1 MRHDAQQMAADGRQ
15 PRSSTRFQPVARHM
29 RHQIISL
36 DDWWAT
42 PQGRH
47 ALAWEQARYAE
58 ALADVFGFNA
68 VQLGVPELDGLI
80 TNRMPHRW
88 LVGMHQVAQG
98 GVSDPMGARPRTCQM
113 VCDPAALPFQA
124 SSLDLVVLPHTL
136 EQSAHP
142 HGALREVERVLRPE
156 GRVVISGL
164 NPLSLWALRQRRS
177 HLYGRLGLEG
187 LSERAL
193 FLPRSGEFIGH
204 WRIKDWLQLLGFDVS
219 VVRFGVYA
227 PAVQTERWLT
237 RFESL
242 NKAGSQWWPILGAVY
257 FVVAI
262 KRVRGMRLLGPA
274 WKPFR
279 SRVVA
284 PVAVTGRQ
292 APSQFSLGRSQAADM
307 SPNKVESD

>member
-1 MRHDAQQMAADGRQ
+1 MLHDAQRMAVDGRQ
-15 PRSSTRFQPVARHM
+15 PRSSTCFQPVARRM

-36 DDWWAT
+36 DDWWDT

-47 ALAWEQARYAE
+47 ALAWEQSCFSE
-58 ALADVFGFNA
+58 AVADVFGFNA
-68 VQLGVPELDGLI
+68 VQLGVPQLDGLL

-88 LVGMHQVAQG
+88 LVGMHQVANG
-98 GVSDPMGARPRTCQM
+98 REGTVDAPPRTCQM

-124 SSLDLVVLPHTL
+124 STLDLVVLPHTL

-164 NPLSLWALRQRRS
+164 NPLSLWAMRQRRS
-177 HLYGRLGLEG
+177 HLYGKLGLQG

-204 WRIKDWLQLLGFDVS
+204 GRIRDWLQLLGFEVTS
-219 VVRFGVYA
+219 VRFGLYE
-227 PAVQTERWLT
+227 PAVQSEQWLT
-237 RFESL
+237 RYTWMQR
-242 NKAGSQWWPILGAVY
+242 AGAQWWPILGAVY
-257 FVVAI
+257 AVEAV

-279 SRVVA
+279 SRAAVPGVVA
-284 PVAVTGRQ
+284 GYQ
-292 APSQFSLGRSQAADM
+292 APSQFSHGSDRAASISQD
-307 SPNKVESD
+307 KVESD

>member
-1 MRHDAQQMAADGRQ
+1 MLHDAQRMAADGRQ
-15 PRSSTRFQPVARHM
+15 PRSSTRFQPVARRM
-29 RHQIISL
+29 RQQIISL
-36 DDWWAT
+36 DDWWDT

-47 ALAWEQARYAE
+47 ALAWEQSRFSAAV
-58 ALADVFGFNA
+58 ADVFGFNA
-68 VQLGVPELDGLI
+68 VQLGVPQLDGLA

-88 LVGMHQVAQG
+88 LVGMHQVADDCA
-98 GVSDPMGARPRTCQM
+98 VDPATPLHRTCQM

-124 SSLDLVVLPHTL
+124 NTLDLVVLPHTL

-164 NPLSLWALRQRRS
+164 NPLSLWAMRQRRS
-177 HLYGRLGLEG
+177 HLCGKLGLQG

-204 WRIKDWLQLLGFDVS
+204 WRIRDWLQLLGFEVTA
-219 VVRFGVYA
+219 VTFGVYE
-227 PAVQTERWLT
+227 PAVQSERWLT
-237 RFESL
+237 RY
-242 NKAGSQWWPILGAVY
+242 AWMQQMGAQWWPILGAVY
-257 FVVAI
+257 SVEAV

-284 PVAVTGRQ
+284 PVVVAGRQ
-292 APSQFSLGRSQAADM
+292 APSQFSHGSGKAASISQD
-307 SPNKVESD
+307 KVESD

>member
-1 MRHDAQQMAADGRQ
+1 MLHDAQRMAADGRQ
-15 PRSSTRFQPVARHM
+15 PRSSTRFQPVARRM
-29 RHQIISL
+29 RQQIISL
-36 DDWWAT
+36 DDWWDT
-42 PQGRH
+42 PQGKH
-47 ALAWEQARYAE
+47 ALAWEQSRFSAAV
-58 ALADVFGFNA
+58 ADVFGFNA
-68 VQLGVPELDGLI
+68 VQLGVPQLDGLA

-88 LVGMHQVAQG
+88 LVGMHQVADDCAA
-98 GVSDPMGARPRTCQM
+98 DPATPQHRTCQM

-124 SSLDLVVLPHTL
+124 NTLDLVVLPHTL

-164 NPLSLWALRQRRS
+164 NPLSLWAMRQRRS
-177 HLYGRLGLEG
+177 HLCGKLGLQG

-204 WRIKDWLQLLGFDVS
+204 WRIRDWLQLLGFEVTA
-219 VVRFGVYA
+219 VTFGVYE
-227 PAVQTERWLT
+227 PAVQSERWLT
-237 RFESL
+237 RY
-242 NKAGSQWWPILGAVY
+242 AWMQQMGAQWWPILGAVY
-257 FVVAI
+257 SVEAV

-284 PVAVTGRQ
+284 PAVVAGRQ
-292 APSQFSLGRSQAADM
+292 VPSQFSHGSGRAASISQD
-307 SPNKVESD
+307 KVESD